1 MSEAFSSPFFGIF
14 LTVLTYE
21 FGVWLYRKTKLS
33 LFNPLLIS
41 VLLCILF
48 LVLTKIPLTSY
59 QIGGNMIV
67 VFLGPATAVLAL
79 SIYTRLSILKKHLVP
94 VLAGTLVGSV
104 VSVSTVLVLCQIFH
118 MDEVLTRSLI
128 PKSVTTPFAI
138 GISDSIGGNSSI
150 SVAAV
155 VMTGILGASLAPF
168 LIRLLKIRNPIAAG
182 VAIGTASHAAGTAK
196 ALEIGE
202 TEGAMSGV
210 AIGLS
215 GVFTVILSVVIDKI
229 LL

>member
-59 QIGGNMIV
+59 QIGGNMIA

-79 SIYTRLSILKKHLVP
+79 SIYTRLSILKKYLIP

-104 VSVSTVLVLCQIFH
+104 VSVSTVLLLCQIFH
-118 MDEVLTRSLI
+118 MDSILTRSLI

-168 LIRLLKIRNPIAAG
+168 LIRLLKLQNPIAAG